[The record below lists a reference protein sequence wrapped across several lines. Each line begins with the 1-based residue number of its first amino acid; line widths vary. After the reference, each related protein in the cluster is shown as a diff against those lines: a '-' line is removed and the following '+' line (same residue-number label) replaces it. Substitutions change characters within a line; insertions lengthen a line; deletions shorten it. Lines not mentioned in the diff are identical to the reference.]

1 MFVIF
6 KNNSEERLI
15 NTGLISAI
23 MKDESNEQPCFR
35 VEYSSGWFK
44 FHSLEWN
51 GFFRGTP
58 TLADVW
64 LALRYFERLNKIEDK

>member
-6 KNNSEERLI
+6 RNNSEERLI
-15 NTGLISAI
+15 NTDLISAI
-23 MKDESNEQPCFR
+23 MKDENNEQPCFC

-64 LALRYFERLNKIEDK
+64 LALRYFERLQEKGWE